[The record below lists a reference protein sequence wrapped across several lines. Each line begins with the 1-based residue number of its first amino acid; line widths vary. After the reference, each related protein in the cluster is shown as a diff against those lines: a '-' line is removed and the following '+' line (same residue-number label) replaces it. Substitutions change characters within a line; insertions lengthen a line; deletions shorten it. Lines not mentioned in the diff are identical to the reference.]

1 MGHEFMRL
9 EYWEEMDGWMAE
21 RNVFEMDEMNKARLA
36 LRRSKMRKR
45 CGLTDDQPPELLQ
58 LNDDELT

>member
-1 MGHEFMRL
+1 
-9 EYWEEMDGWMAE
+9 MDGWMAE